1 MFQCLTHYTY
11 QQIILGNIEEY
22 SNILNY
28 ERNPD
33 INVRKGFFMIKRYHD
48 IAACCHQKRSIIFNV
63 TLSLAAKSTIYNKN
77 QYISQTA
84 DIEVKNSRSK

>member
-11 QQIILGNIEEY
+11 QHIIFGSIEEY
-22 SNILNY
+22 SNISNC
-28 ERNPD
+28 EQNPN
-33 INVRKGFFMIKRYHD
+33 INMRKGFFMIKRYHD

-77 QYISQTA
+77 QYISQIA
-84 DIEVKNSRSK
+84 NIEVKNSRSK